1 MNRLLQEMKPPAPA
15 STGASPPGPT
25 PIQTLGWGD
34 KTRDWLVNAASG
46 VRDSVV
52 KVAGAAGAAV
62 SEAATKGVR
71 MGFLAFSGSIRP
83 VASAFAGRFLGDVFT
98 YLDNRQPIIDRVLA
112 DVDKAVAA
120 KRPGDNELYLVGH
133 SFGGIILYDILSS
146 IRPKL
151 VCDLFVTVGS
161 QVALFAELGRLLDQ
175 KNIAAQLAAS
185 ASSVVA
191 RPTETRRWINI
202 FDPTDFVGFGTKGV
216 CGGAARFPVRNG
228 RHADCFAWRI
238 L

>member
-1 MNRLLQEMKPPAPA
+1 MF
-15 STGASPPGPT
+15 SPT
-25 PIQTLGWGD
+25 WTI
-34 KTRDWLVNAASG
+34 A
-46 VRDSVV
+46 
-52 KVAGAAGAAV
+52 
-62 SEAATKGVR
+62 
-71 MGFLAFSGSIRP
+71 
-83 VASAFAGRFLGDVFT
+83 
-98 YLDNRQPIIDRVLA
+98 PIIDRVLA

-120 KRPGDNELYLVGH
+120 KRPGDNEVYLVGH

-191 RPTETRRWINI
+191 RPTETRRAGSTSLIPPTSSALVPKGFVVVLDFQFETDAMPI
-202 FDPTDFVGFGTKGV
+202 VSHGAYFDTPRFFARLHDRVGEAFARGTG
-216 CGGAARFPVRNG
+216 P
-228 RHADCFAWRI
+228 
-238 L
+238 